1 LSENRGVGADETGS
15 GEKKKTGSGEAREIA
30 RVVLASRTIRSHVE
44 PMLASLLSEL
54 DDEEAYGESTDGAS
68 GSEAEG
74 TGEGPPLG
82 GGGDE
87 SGDEGESTEA

>member
-1 LSENRGVGADETGS
+1 VGGDQES

-54 DDEEAYGESTDGAS
+54 DDEEEAYGESTDGAS
-68 GSEAEG
+68 LEDAEG
-74 TGEGPPLG
+74 TGTGAVG

-87 SGDEGESTEA
+87 SGDEAESTEA